1 MRFLFAYLFIV
12 LAGEVYSQNF
22 LVSAAT
28 KEPRRIQLLTMGG
41 IESKYRPDSCQA
53 IVDNKYGITFKL
65 IPGCVIT
72 KWRRWRINRN
82 YRYANKKLEQ
92 RHGKNWEANYLREV
106 KACKGE

>member
-1 MRFLFAYLFIV
+1 MRLLYACLFIV
-12 LAGEVYSQNF
+12 LAGEVFAQDAQ
-22 LVSAAT
+22 VSTAI
-28 KEPRRIQLLTMGG
+28 KEPRRIRLLTMGG
-41 IESKYRPDSCQA
+41 IESKYRPDSCQT
-53 IVDNKYGITFKL
+53 IVDTKYGVTFKL

-92 RHGKNWEANYLREV
+92 RHGKDWEANYLREV